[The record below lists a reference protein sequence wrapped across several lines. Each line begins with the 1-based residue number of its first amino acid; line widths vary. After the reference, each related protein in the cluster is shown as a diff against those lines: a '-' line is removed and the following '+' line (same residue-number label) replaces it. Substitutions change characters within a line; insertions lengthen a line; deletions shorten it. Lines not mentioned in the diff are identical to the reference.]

1 MPKKPSRYTS
11 STSLITSTS
20 AIFGTVCAAKISPA
34 GARSTSRATPTCCC
48 GSRTRGRSSPPLA
61 TASRLW
67 VNSARIFAN
76 AQNARRCSPVS
87 DIPITEKLL
96 LNAGGWQA
104 MKPAR
109 ELLKSGRVSEA
120 KYEAPLLSGYVR
132 EGPKNYRSGLR
143 IKSAIDVEN
152 LCSCWESRSA
162 GKICAHSVA
171 VGLGYLK
178 PPAAVIAAPN
188 EPAMPEA
195 QAGPQFVAADSANA
209 ALTTL
214 HVILPPNFAGAW
226 QKGQVMIV
234 VEAEVSRNRT
244 LVSALPKKNT
254 FAVDGADLALIES
267 LRAVPAIFE
276 SGMAILSRDAFL
288 RLLPALQNH
297 SRVTFGKATRATI
310 SSAALRPE
318 LLVESRG
325 AGGIAVKCNFPPNAL
340 LLWNATDVW
349 LLQNNEFIRCG
360 EALPAGSTRL
370 IERPLLLDGDR
381 ALHFLAFDL
390 PRLRDAFDVR
400 AGEGVRL
407 PEIAT
412 AQPIF
417 ELRLAGTLNSVTGEL
432 MCTYG
437 DRMPIKALAK
447 AQDQFV
453 FRDPQ
458 NADRVLMRNLDAE
471 NAAVTRL
478 EQMGF
483 ARTDAGGFVLHGQLN
498 VIRFFATDY
507 QRLQRDWKI
516 TLTAQVE
523 KWTGQIERVT
533 PKLEIVGSGQ
543 DWFEVRYS
551 LTTPGGEVFSN
562 ADIQR
567 LLRSG
572 QSQTRLKNGHL
583 AVIDTAGL
591 EDFEQVIRDC
601 DPAQTQPGLYRI
613 NRAHAGYVEQTA
625 RELGSAVAD
634 RREALKK
641 FITGRDAS
649 PDAKTKLG
657 PLAERL
663 REYQL
668 VGWEWLTRLAANNLG
683 GILADE
689 MGLGKTVQTLA
700 FLRAHQGLGPA
711 LVVCPTSLVTNWE
724 NETRKFT
731 PELKTLVLEGA
742 DRAARFKSIADVDMV
757 ITSYALLRRDIDRL
771 REIKFSTA
779 VLDEAQHIKN
789 PETQNA
795 QAAFAL
801 RAKHRFVLTGT
812 PMENSVRD
820 LWSIM
825 NFALPGYLGNRNDFR
840 ERYELPIARG
850 SAPDVQRRLSRR
862 LQPFLLRRKK
872 RDVAKDLPEKI
883 EQVVPCSLTSHQRAA
898 YDALLREIQQGLG
911 SSGKNVNAGAQRM
924 KMLTGLLRLRQV
936 CCDLRLVGIDKEET
950 SAKLDLLDELLE
962 EAIDGEHRVLV
973 FSQFV
978 SMLHLIRERLEKL
991 EIPFCYLD
999 GSTKQRQ
1006 EIVDRFQSDSAIPVF
1021 LISLKAGGV
1030 GLNLSTADTVI
1041 HFDPWWNP
1049 AVEAQATDRAHR
1061 IGQTRV
1067 VTAYK
1072 LITRDTV
1079 EEKILRLQEK
1089 KRAAIDAA
1097 IDSEEP
1103 LMTGLTT
1110 EELEELLA

>member
-1 MPKKPSRYTS
+1 M
-11 STSLITSTS
+11 S
-20 AIFGTVCAAKISPA
+20 A
-34 GARSTSRATPTCCC
+34 
-48 GSRTRGRSSPPLA
+48 
-61 TASRLW
+61 
-67 VNSARIFAN
+67 
-76 AQNARRCSPVS
+76 
-87 DIPITEKLL
+87 IPITEKLL
-96 LNAGGWQA
+96 FNAGGWQA
-104 MKPAR
+104 LKPAR

-120 KYEAPLLSGYVR
+120 KYEPPLLSGYVR
-132 EGPKNYRSGLR
+132 EGAKNYRSGLR

-171 VGLGYLK
+171 VGLGYLN
-178 PPAAVIAAPN
+178 PPYAPVVAPV
-188 EPAMPEA
+188 ESAIPEVP
-195 QAGPQFVAADSANA
+195 AGPRFVALESANA
-209 ALTTL
+209 TAATL
-214 HVILPPNFAGAW
+214 HLILPPNFTASW

-234 VEAEVSRNRT
+234 VEAETSRNRT
-244 LVSALPKKNT
+244 LISALPKTKT
-254 FAVDGADLALIES
+254 FGADEADLALVEG

-276 SGMAILSRDAFL
+276 SGLATLSRDGFL

-297 SRVTFGKATRATI
+297 PRVTFGKATRATI
-310 SSAALRPE
+310 SSVALRPE
-318 LLVESRG
+318 LLVESRD
-325 AGGIAVKCNFPPNAL
+325 GGLAVKANLPSNAL
-340 LLWNATDVW
+340 LLWNATEAW
-349 LLQNNEFIRCG
+349 LMRNNEFVRCG
-360 EALPAGSTRL
+360 GALPAGSTHL
-370 IERPLLLDGDR
+370 LERPLLLEGDR
-381 ALHFLAFDL
+381 ALQFLAFDL
-390 PRLRDAFDVR
+390 PRLGDAFDVR

-407 PEIAT
+407 PKIAT
-412 AQPIF
+412 ALPTF

-432 MCTYG
+432 LCTYG
-437 DRMPIKALAK
+437 DRAPIKALAN

-458 NADRVLMRNLDAE
+458 NADRLLMRNLDAE
-471 NAAVTRL
+471 NAGVTRL
-478 EQMGF
+478 EKIGF
-483 ARTDAGGFVLHGQLN
+483 ARTDAGGFVLHGQPN
-498 VIRFFATDY
+498 VVRFFATDY
-507 QRLQRDWKI
+507 PRLQRDWNT

-523 KWTGQIERVT
+523 KWTGEIERVT

-562 ADIQR
+562 AEIQR

-641 FITGRDAS
+641 FITGREAS

-657 PLAERL
+657 PLAETL

-668 VGWEWLTRLAANNLG
+668 AGFAWLTRLAANNLG

-700 FLRAHQGLGPA
+700 FLRAHQGKGPS

-724 NETRKFT
+724 NEARKFT

-742 DRAARFKSIADVDMV
+742 GRAARFKSIAGVDIV
-757 ITSYALLRRDIDRL
+757 ITSYALLRRDIDTL
-771 REIKFSTA
+771 REINFSTA

-801 RAKHRFVLTGT
+801 RATHRFVLTGT

-840 ERYELPIARG
+840 DRYELPIARG
-850 SAPDVQRRLSRR
+850 SAPEVQRRLSRR
-862 LQPFLLRRKK
+862 LQPFLLRRLK

-911 SSGKNVNAGAQRM
+911 GSGQNVNAGAQRM

-936 CCDLRLVGIDKEET
+936 CCDLRLVGIDKEEP

-978 SMLHLIRERLEKL
+978 SMLHLIRERLDKL

-1006 EIVDRFQSDSAIPVF
+1006 EIVDRFQGDSAIPVF

-1030 GLNLSTADTVI
+1030 GLNLSAADTVI

-1097 IDSEEP
+1097 LDSEEP

>member
-1 MPKKPSRYTS
+1 
-11 STSLITSTS
+11 LS
-20 AIFGTVCAAKISPA
+20 AIPIS
-34 GARSTSRATPTCCC
+34 
-48 GSRTRGRSSPPLA
+48 
-61 TASRLW
+61 
-67 VNSARIFAN
+67 
-76 AQNARRCSPVS
+76 
-87 DIPITEKLL
+87 EKLL

-120 KYEAPLLSGYVR
+120 KYEPPLLSGYVR
-132 EGPKNYRSGLR
+132 EGAKNYRSGLR

-152 LCSCWESRSA
+152 LCSCWESRSS

-171 VGLGYLK
+171 VGLGYLN
-178 PPAAVIAAPN
+178 PPAAVVVVPN
-188 EPAMPEA
+188 EPAIPEA
-195 QAGPQFVAADSANA
+195 PAGPRFVALETTDATP
-209 ALTTL
+209 TTL
-214 HVILPPNFAGAW
+214 HAILPPNFAGAW
-226 QKGQVMIV
+226 QKGQIMFV

-254 FAVDGADLALIES
+254 FAVDDADLVLIES

-276 SGMAILSRDAFL
+276 SGMATLSRDRFL
-288 RLLPALQNH
+288 RLLPVLQNH
-297 SRVTFGKATRATI
+297 ARVTFGKATCVKI

-325 AGGIAVKCNFPPNAL
+325 EGGIAVKCNFPPNAL
-340 LLWNATDVW
+340 LLWNATEAW
-349 LLQNNEFIRCG
+349 LLQNNEFVRYG
-360 EALPAGSTRL
+360 EALPAGSTHL
-370 IERPLLLDGDR
+370 LERPLLLEGDR

-407 PEIAT
+407 PEIAPALPT
-412 AQPIF
+412 L
-417 ELRLAGTLNSVTGEL
+417 ELWLAGTLSSITGEL
-432 MCTYG
+432 LCAYG
-437 DRMPIKALAK
+437 ERVPIKALANS
-447 AQDQFV
+447 QDQFV

-471 NAAVTRL
+471 NAAVARL
-478 EQMGF
+478 EQVGF

-498 VIRFFATDY
+498 VARFFATNY
-507 QRLQRDWKI
+507 PRLQRDWKVI
-516 TLTAQVE
+516 LSAQVE
-523 KWTGQIERVT
+523 KWTGEIERVT

-551 LTTPGGEVFSN
+551 LTTPGGEMFSN
-562 ADIQR
+562 AEIQR

-601 DPAQTQPGLYRI
+601 DPAQTRPGLYRI
-613 NRAHAGYVEQTA
+613 NRAHAAYVEETA

-657 PLAERL
+657 MLAETL

-668 VGWEWLTRLAANNLG
+668 AGFDWLTRLAANSLG

-700 FLRAHQGLGPA
+700 FLRAHQGDGPA

-724 NETRKFT
+724 NEARRFT
-731 PELKTLVLEGA
+731 PELKTLVLEGP
-742 DRAARFKSIADVDMV
+742 DRAARFQSIADADIV
-757 ITSYALLRRDIDRL
+757 ITSYALLRRDIDTL
-771 REIKFSTA
+771 RETNFSTA

-795 QAAFAL
+795 QAAYAL
-801 RAKHRFVLTGT
+801 RATHRFVLTGT

-825 NFALPGYLGNRNDFR
+825 NFAMPGYLGNRADFR

-862 LQPFLLRRKK
+862 LQPFLLRRRK

-883 EQVVPCSLTSHQRAA
+883 EQVVLSSLTSPQRAA
-898 YDALLREIQQGLG
+898 YDALLREIQTGLG
-911 SSGKNVNAGAQRM
+911 SAGKNVNAGAQRM

-936 CCDLRLVGIDKEET
+936 CCDLRLVGIDKEES

-1006 EIVDRFQSDSAIPVF
+1006 EIVDRFQGDAAVPVF

-1030 GLNLSTADTVI
+1030 GLNLSAAHTVI

>member
-1 MPKKPSRYTS
+1 
-11 STSLITSTS
+11 
-20 AIFGTVCAAKISPA
+20 
-34 GARSTSRATPTCCC
+34 
-48 GSRTRGRSSPPLA
+48 
-61 TASRLW
+61 
-67 VNSARIFAN
+67 
-76 AQNARRCSPVS
+76 VS
-87 DIPITEKLL
+87 DIPITEKFL

-120 KYEAPLLSGYVR
+120 KYEPPLLSGYVR
-132 EGPKNYRSGLR
+132 EGMKNYRSGLR
-143 IKSAIDVEN
+143 IKNAIDVEN
-152 LCSCWESRSA
+152 ICSCWESRSA

-171 VGLGYLK
+171 VGLAYLH
-178 PPAAVIAAPN
+178 PPVVAVATPN
-188 EPAMPEA
+188 EQNKPDAP
-195 QAGPQFVAADSANA
+195 AGPQFVAADSANS

-214 HVILPPNFAGAW
+214 HVILPPNFPGAW

-234 VEAEVSRNRT
+234 VEADISRDRK
-244 LVSALPKKNT
+244 LVSALPKKET
-254 FAVDGADLALIES
+254 FAVDAADLVLIEN
-267 LRAVPAIFE
+267 LRTIPAIFA
-276 SGMAILSRDAFL
+276 SGMAILPRDAFL

-297 SRVTFGKATRATI
+297 PRVTFGKATPATI
-310 SSAALRPE
+310 SSVMLRPE

-325 AGGIAVKCNFPPNAL
+325 EGSIAVKCNFPPNAL
-340 LLWNATDVW
+340 LLWNESEAW
-349 LLQNNEFIRCG
+349 MLQNNEFVRCG
-360 EALPAGSTRL
+360 EALPAGSTNL
-370 IERPLLLDGDR
+370 IERPLMLDGDR

-400 AGEGVRL
+400 AGKGIRL
-407 PEIAT
+407 PEVAT
-412 AQPIF
+412 ARPVF
-417 ELRLAGTLNSVTGEL
+417 ELRLAGTLSNITGEL
-432 MCTYG
+432 MCVYG
-437 DRMPIKALAK
+437 ERAPIKALAN

-453 FRDPQ
+453 FRDPE
-458 NADRVLMRNLDAE
+458 NVDRVLMRNLDAE
-471 NAAVTRL
+471 NGAVARL
-478 EQMGF
+478 EQIGF
-483 ARTDAGGFVLHGQLN
+483 ARTDAGGFVLHGQPT
-498 VIRFFATDY
+498 VVRFFATDY
-507 QRLQRDWKI
+507 PRLQRDWKI

-523 KWTGQIERVT
+523 KFTGQIERVT
-533 PKLEIVGSGQ
+533 PRLEIVGSGQ

-641 FITGRDAS
+641 FVTGRDAP
-649 PDAKTKLG
+649 PDTNTKLG
-657 PLAERL
+657 PLAKQL

-668 VGWEWLTRLAANNLG
+668 VGFEWLTRLAANNLG

-689 MGLGKTVQTLA
+689 MGLGKTVQALA
-700 FLRAHQGLGPA
+700 FLRAQQGGGAA

-724 NETRKFT
+724 TEARKFT

-742 DRAARFKSIADVDMV
+742 DRALRFKSIADADIV
-757 ITSYALLRRDIDRL
+757 ITSYALLRRDIDTL
-771 REIKFSTA
+771 REINFSTV

-801 RAKHRFVLTGT
+801 RAKYRFVLTGT

-862 LQPFLLRRKK
+862 LQPFLLRRRK

-883 EQVVPCSLTSHQRAA
+883 EQVVPCSLTNHQRAA

-911 SSGKNVNAGAQRM
+911 GYGKNVNAAAQRM

-950 SAKLDLLDELLE
+950 SGKLDLLDELIE

-978 SMLHLIRERLEKL
+978 SMLHLIRERLNKL

-999 GSTKQRQ
+999 GSTKERQ
-1006 EIVDRFQSDSAIPVF
+1006 EIVDRFQSDSAVPVF

-1030 GLNLSTADTVI
+1030 GLNLSSADTVI

-1097 IDSEEP
+1097 IESEEP
-1103 LMTGLTT
+1103 LMSGLTT

>member
-1 MPKKPSRYTS
+1 
-11 STSLITSTS
+11 
-20 AIFGTVCAAKISPA
+20 
-34 GARSTSRATPTCCC
+34 
-48 GSRTRGRSSPPLA
+48 
-61 TASRLW
+61 
-67 VNSARIFAN
+67 
-76 AQNARRCSPVS
+76 VS
-87 DIPITEKLL
+87 EIPITEKLL

-109 ELLKSGRVSEA
+109 DLLKSGRVSEA

-132 EGPKNYRSGLR
+132 EGMKNYRSGLR
-143 IKSAIDVEN
+143 INSFIDVEN
-152 LCSCWESRSA
+152 ICSCWESRSA

-171 VGLGYLK
+171 VGLAYLK
-178 PPAAVIAAPN
+178 PPADIVAVPN
-188 EPAMPEA
+188 ERRMPDA
-195 QAGPQFVAADSANA
+195 PAGPQFVVAGSAGA

-214 HVILPPNFAGAW
+214 HMILPPNFTVAW

-234 VEAEVSRNRT
+234 VEAEVSRSRT
-244 LVSALPKKNT
+244 LVSALKKNDT
-254 FAVDGADLALIES
+254 FAVDAADLVLVDA

-276 SGMAILSRDAFL
+276 SGLAILARDAFL

-297 SRVTFGKATRATI
+297 SRVTFGKATKATI
-310 SSAALRPE
+310 SWAVLRPE
-318 LLVESRG
+318 LLVESPREG
-325 AGGIAVKCNFPPNAL
+325 SIAVRCNLPPKQKRKTEHEKEGKAL
-340 LLWNATDVW
+340 LLWNATDAW

-360 EALPAGSTRL
+360 EGLPPGSTHL
-370 IERPLLLDGDR
+370 IERPLLLDGDA
-381 ALHFLAFDL
+381 ALRFLAFDL
-390 PRLRDAFDVR
+390 PRFRDAFDVR
-400 AGEGVRL
+400 AGEGIRL

-412 AQPIF
+412 AQPLF
-417 ELRLAGTLNSVTGEL
+417 ELRLAGTLSSVTGDL
-432 MCTYG
+432 MCIYG
-437 DRMPIKALAK
+437 DRTPIKALAN

-453 FRDPQ
+453 FRDRHKV
-458 NADRVLMRNLDAE
+458 DRVLIRNLNAE
-471 NAAVTRL
+471 NAAVARL
-478 EQMGF
+478 EQIGF
-483 ARTDAGGFVLHGQLN
+483 ARTDSGGFVLHGQVN
-498 VIRFFATDY
+498 VVRFFATDY
-507 QRLQRDWKI
+507 PRLQRDWKVM
-516 TLTAQVE
+516 LSAQVE

-572 QSQTRLKNGHL
+572 QPQTRLKYGNL

-601 DPAQTQPGLYRI
+601 DPEQTQPGLYRI
-613 NRAHAGYVEQTA
+613 NRAHAGFVEQTA

-641 FITGRDAS
+641 FITGRDA
-649 PDAKTKLG
+649 PPNTKTKLG
-657 PLAERL
+657 SLAEKL

-668 VGWEWLTRLAANNLG
+668 VGFDWLARLAANNLG

-689 MGLGKTVQTLA
+689 MGLGKTVQMLA
-700 FLRAHQGLGPA
+700 FLRAHQGDGAA

-724 NETRKFT
+724 NEARKFT

-742 DRAARFKSIADVDMV
+742 DRVMHFKSIVDVDIV

-771 REIKFSTA
+771 RDINFSTV

-801 RAKHRFVLTGT
+801 AAKHRFVLTGT

-850 SAPDVQRRLSRR
+850 SAPDVQRRLARR
-862 LQPFLLRRKK
+862 LQPFLLRRRK

-883 EQVVPCSLTSHQRAA
+883 EQVVPCSLTSDQRAA

-911 SSGKNVNAGAQRM
+911 GSGKNVDAAAKRM

-936 CCDLRLVGIDKEET
+936 CCDLRLLKLGQGYSIPSPDGHKLEARADSVT

-978 SMLHLIRERLEKL
+978 SMLHLIRERLEKM
-991 EIPFCYLD
+991 EIAFCYLD

-1006 EIVDRFQSDSAIPVF
+1006 DIVDRFQSDAAIPVF

-1030 GLNLSTADTVI
+1030 GLNLSAADTVI

-1097 IDSEEP
+1097 IESEEP
-1103 LMTGLTT
+1103 LMSGLTT

>member
-1 MPKKPSRYTS
+1 
-11 STSLITSTS
+11 
-20 AIFGTVCAAKISPA
+20 
-34 GARSTSRATPTCCC
+34 
-48 GSRTRGRSSPPLA
+48 
-61 TASRLW
+61 
-67 VNSARIFAN
+67 
-76 AQNARRCSPVS
+76 
-87 DIPITEKLL
+87 
-96 LNAGGWQA
+96 

-132 EGPKNYRSGLR
+132 EGAKNYRSGLR

-171 VGLGYLK
+171 VGLGYLN
-178 PPAAVIAAPN
+178 PPAAAVAVPDEPTMSEAP
-188 EPAMPEA
+188 
-195 QAGPQFVAADSANA
+195 AGPQFVVADSADA

-214 HVILPPNFAGAW
+214 HMILPPNFAGAW
-226 QKGQVMIV
+226 QKAQIMIV

-254 FAVDGADLALIES
+254 FAVDNADLVLIES

-297 SRVTFGKATRATI
+297 PRVTFGKATRATI

-325 AGGIAVKCNFPPNAL
+325 EGSIAVKCNFPPNAL
-340 LLWNATDVW
+340 LLWNATDAW
-349 LLQNNEFIRCG
+349 LLQNNEFVRCG
-360 EALPAGSTRL
+360 EALPAGSTHL

-412 AQPIF
+412 ARPAF

-437 DRMPIKALAK
+437 DRAPIKALAN

-458 NADRVLMRNLDAE
+458 NVDRVLMRNLDAE
-471 NAAVTRL
+471 NAAVARL
-478 EQMGF
+478 EQIGF

-498 VIRFFATDY
+498 VVRFFATDY
-507 QRLQRDWKI
+507 PRLQRDWKVDPHCAGREVDRRDRAGHAEARDCRLGPGLVRGAL
-516 TLTAQVE
+516 LTDHARRRGVF
-523 KWTGQIERVT
+523 ERRH
-533 PKLEIVGSGQ
+533 PAAA
-543 DWFEVRYS
+543 S
-551 LTTPGGEVFSN
+551 LRAIADAIKEWPPRGDRHRGPGGFRAGHS
-562 ADIQR
+562 R
-567 LLRSG
+567 LRSG
-572 QSQTRLKNGHL
+572 ADKSPGF
-583 AVIDTAGL
+583 TASTA
-591 EDFEQVIRDC
+591 
-601 DPAQTQPGLYRI
+601 PMPGI
-613 NRAHAGYVEQTA
+613 VEQTA

-668 VGWEWLTRLAANNLG
+668 VGFEWLTRLAANNLG

-700 FLRAHQGLGPA
+700 FLRAHQGDGPA
-711 LVVCPTSLVTNWE
+711 LVVCPTSLMTNWE
-724 NETRKFT
+724 NEARKFT

-757 ITSYALLRRDIDRL
+757 ITSYALLRRDIDTL
-771 REIKFSTA
+771 REINFSTA

-820 LWSIM
+820 LWSIT

-862 LQPFLLRRKK
+862 LQPFLLRRRK

-1030 GLNLSTADTVI
+1030 GLNLSAADTVI

-1079 EEKILRLQEK
+1079 EDKILRLQEK

>member
-1 MPKKPSRYTS
+1 V
-11 STSLITSTS
+11 S
-20 AIFGTVCAAKISPA
+20 A
-34 GARSTSRATPTCCC
+34 
-48 GSRTRGRSSPPLA
+48 
-61 TASRLW
+61 
-67 VNSARIFAN
+67 
-76 AQNARRCSPVS
+76 
-87 DIPITEKLL
+87 IPITEKLL

-120 KYEAPLLSGYVR
+120 KYEPPLLSGYVR
-132 EGPKNYRSGLR
+132 EGAKNYRSGLR
-143 IKSAIDVEN
+143 IKSAVDVEN

-171 VGLGYLK
+171 VGLGYLN
-178 PPAAVIAAPN
+178 PPAVATAAPV
-188 EPAMPEA
+188 EPAVPEA
-195 QAGPQFVAADSANA
+195 PAGPRFVPINTADAIS
-209 ALTTL
+209 TRL
-214 HVILPPNFAGAW
+214 HAILPPNFAGAW

-234 VEAEVSRNRT
+234 VEAEVSGDRK
-244 LVSALPKKNT
+244 LVSALPKKAT
-254 FAVDGADLALIES
+254 FAADES
-267 LRAVPAIFE
+267 DLGLSEGLRALPAIFE
-276 SGMAILSRDAFL
+276 SGMATLSRDGFL

-297 SRVTFGKATRATI
+297 PRVTFGKATPVTI
-310 SSAALRPE
+310 SAAPIRPE
-318 LLVESRG
+318 LLVESRVG
-325 AGGIAVKCNFPPNAL
+325 GGIAVKANLPASAL
-340 LLWNATDVW
+340 LLWNATEAW
-349 LLQNNEFIRCG
+349 LLRNNEFLRCG
-360 EALPAGSTRL
+360 EALPAGSTHL
-370 IERPLLLDGDR
+370 IERPLLLEADR
-381 ALHFLAFDL
+381 ALLFLAFDL
-390 PRLRDAFDVR
+390 PRLREAFDVR

-412 AQPIF
+412 ALPAIEF
-417 ELRLAGTLNSVTGEL
+417 RLAGTLNSVTGEL
-432 MCTYG
+432 MCHYG
-437 DRMPIKALAK
+437 ERAPGKALAN

-453 FRDPQ
+453 FRDPR
-458 NADRVLMRNLDAE
+458 NADRVLMRNLEAE
-471 NAAVTRL
+471 NAAVARL

-498 VIRFFATDY
+498 VVRFFASDY
-507 QRLQRDWKI
+507 PRLQRDWK
-516 TLTAQVE
+516 TVLAPQVE
-523 KWTGQIERVT
+523 KWTGEIERVT

-562 ADIQR
+562 AEIQR

-572 QSQTRLKNGHL
+572 QSQTRLKNGNL

-601 DPAQTQPGLYRI
+601 DPAQSQPGLYRI
-613 NRAHAGYVEQTA
+613 NRAHAAYVEQTA

-634 RREALKK
+634 RREALKR
-641 FITGRDAS
+641 FITGRDAA

-657 PLAERL
+657 TLAKIL

-668 VGWEWLTRLAANNLG
+668 TGFAWLTRLAANNLG

-700 FLRAHQGLGPA
+700 FLRAHQGEGPA

-724 NETRKFT
+724 NEARKFT

-742 DRAARFKSIADVDMV
+742 DRAARFSSIADADMV
-757 ITSYALLRRDIDRL
+757 ITSYALLRRDIDTL
-771 REIKFSTA
+771 RETNFSTA

-795 QAAFAL
+795 QAAYAL
-801 RAKHRFVLTGT
+801 RANHRFVLTGT

-825 NFALPGYLGNRNDFR
+825 NFALPGYLGDRKDFR

-850 SAPDVQRRLSRR
+850 SAPEVQRRLSRR
-862 LQPFLLRRKK
+862 LQPFLLRRRK

-883 EQVVPCSLTSHQRAA
+883 EQVVLSSLTSQQRAA
-898 YDALLREIQQGLG
+898 YDALLREIQAGLG
-911 SSGKNVNAGAQRM
+911 SAGKNVNAGVQRM

-936 CCDLRLVGIDKEET
+936 CCDLRLVGIDKEES

-962 EAIDGEHRVLV
+962 EATDGEHRVLV

-978 SMLHLIRERLEKL
+978 SMLHLIRERLDEL

-999 GSTKQRQ
+999 GSTKMRQ
-1006 EIVDRFQSDSAIPVF
+1006 EIVDRFQGDPAIPVF

-1030 GLNLSTADTVI
+1030 GLNLSAADTVI

>member
-1 MPKKPSRYTS
+1 
-11 STSLITSTS
+11 
-20 AIFGTVCAAKISPA
+20 
-34 GARSTSRATPTCCC
+34 
-48 GSRTRGRSSPPLA
+48 
-61 TASRLW
+61 
-67 VNSARIFAN
+67 
-76 AQNARRCSPVS
+76 
-87 DIPITEKLL
+87 
-96 LNAGGWQA
+96 

-132 EGPKNYRSGLR
+132 EGAKNYRSGLR

-171 VGLGYLK
+171 VGLGYLN
-178 PPAAVIAAPN
+178 PPAAVVAAPN
-188 EPAMPEA
+188 EPTMPEA
-195 QAGPQFVAADSANA
+195 PAGPRFVADDSADG

-226 QKGQVMIV
+226 QKAQIMIV

-254 FAVDGADLALIES
+254 FAVDDADLVLIES

-276 SGMAILSRDAFL
+276 GGMAILSRDAFL

-297 SRVTFGKATRATI
+297 PRITFGKATRATI

-325 AGGIAVKCNFPPNAL
+325 EGSIAVRANLPGKGRGIDHEHEHEHEHEDEQEDEGEEKAL
-340 LLWNATDVW
+340 FLWNATEVW
-349 LLQNNEFIRCG
+349 LLQNNEFVRCG
-360 EALPAGSTRL
+360 EALPAGSTHL
-370 IERPLLLDGDR
+370 IERPLLLDGER

-412 AQPIF
+412 ALPAF
-417 ELRLAGTLNSVTGEL
+417 ELRLAGMLFSVTGEL
-432 MCTYG
+432 MCSYG
-437 DRMPIKALAK
+437 DRAPIKALAN

-458 NADRVLMRNLDAE
+458 NTNRALMRNLDAE
-471 NAAVTRL
+471 NTAIARL
-478 EQMGF
+478 EQIGF
-483 ARTDAGGFVLHGQLN
+483 ARTDAGGFVLHGQPN
-498 VIRFFATDY
+498 VVRFFATDY
-507 QRLQRDWKI
+507 QRMQRDWKI

-533 PKLEIVGSGQ
+533 PKLEIVSSGQ

-668 VGWEWLTRLAANNLG
+668 VGFEWLTRLAANNLG

-689 MGLGKTVQTLA
+689 MGLGKTVQALA
-700 FLRAHQGLGPA
+700 FLRAHQGDGPA

-724 NETRKFT
+724 NEARKFT
-731 PELKTLVLEGA
+731 PELKTLVLEGS
-742 DRAARFKSIADVDMV
+742 DRTARFKSIADVDMV
-757 ITSYALLRRDIDRL
+757 ITSYALLRRDIDTL
-771 REIKFSTA
+771 REINFSTA

-801 RAKHRFVLTGT
+801 RATHRFVLTGT

-820 LWSIM
+820 LWSIT

-862 LQPFLLRRKK
+862 LQPFLLRRRK

-978 SMLHLIRERLEKL
+978 SMLHLVRERLEKL

-1030 GLNLSTADTVI
+1030 GLNLSAADTVI

>member
-1 MPKKPSRYTS
+1 
-11 STSLITSTS
+11 
-20 AIFGTVCAAKISPA
+20 
-34 GARSTSRATPTCCC
+34 
-48 GSRTRGRSSPPLA
+48 
-61 TASRLW
+61 
-67 VNSARIFAN
+67 
-76 AQNARRCSPVS
+76 VS

-109 ELLKSGRVSEA
+109 ELLKNGRVSDA

-132 EGPKNYRSGLR
+132 EGIKNYRSGLR

-152 LCSCWESRSA
+152 ICSCWESRSA

-171 VGLGYLK
+171 VGLGYLN
-178 PPAAVIAAPN
+178 PPAAEVAVPD
-188 EPAMPEA
+188 EPKMPEA
-195 QAGPQFVAADSANA
+195 PAGPQFVAADSADA

-226 QKGQVMIV
+226 QKGQIMIV

-254 FAVDGADLALIES
+254 FAVDEADRVLIEG

-276 SGMAILSRDAFL
+276 SGMALLSRDAFL

-297 SRVTFGKATRATI
+297 PSVTFGKATRATI
-310 SSAALRPE
+310 SSAVLRPE
-318 LLVESRG
+318 LLVESRSEG
-325 AGGIAVKCNFPPNAL
+325 SIAVKCNFPTEQRRKIDQEHEQEEKAL
-340 LLWNATDVW
+340 ILWNATEAW
-349 LLQNNEFIRCG
+349 LLQNNEFVRCG
-360 EALPAGSTRL
+360 EALPAGSTHL
-370 IERPLLLDGDR
+370 IEQPLLLDGDR

-390 PRLRDAFDVR
+390 PRLGDAFDVR

-407 PEIAT
+407 PEVAS
-412 AQPIF
+412 ARPVF
-417 ELRLAGTLNSVTGEL
+417 ELRLAGTLSSITGEL
-432 MCTYG
+432 MCMYG
-437 DRMPIKALAK
+437 DRAPIKALAN

-453 FRDPQ
+453 FRDPHEV
-458 NADRVLMRNLDAE
+458 DRVLMRNLAAE
-471 NAAVTRL
+471 NAAVARL
-478 EQMGF
+478 EQIGF
-483 ARTDAGGFVLHGQLN
+483 ARTDAGGFVLHGQPN
-498 VIRFFATDY
+498 VVRFFATDY
-507 QRLQRDWKI
+507 PRLQRDWKVI
-516 TLTAQVE
+516 LTAQVE
-523 KWTGQIERVT
+523 KWSGQIERVT
-533 PKLEIVGSGQ
+533 PKLEIVASGQ

-551 LTTPGGEVFSN
+551 LATPGGEVFSN

-613 NRAHAGYVEQTA
+613 NRAHAGYVEETA

-641 FITGRDAS
+641 FITGRDAP
-649 PDAKTKLG
+649 PDAKMKLG

-668 VGWEWLTRLAANNLG
+668 VGFEWLTRLAANNLG

-700 FLRAHQGLGPA
+700 FLRAQQGGGAA

-724 NETRKFT
+724 NEAQKFT
-731 PELKTLVLEGA
+731 PELKTLALEGA
-742 DRAARFKSIADVDMV
+742 DRAVHFKSIANVDMV
-757 ITSYALLRRDIDRL
+757 ITSYALLRRDIDTL
-771 REIKFSTA
+771 REIKFSTV

-825 NFALPGYLGNRNDFR
+825 NFALPGYLGDRNDFR

-850 SAPDVQRRLSRR
+850 SAPDAQRRLARR
-862 LQPFLLRRKK
+862 LQRFLLRRKK

-883 EQVVPCSLTSHQRAA
+883 EQVVSCSLTSHQRAA

-911 SSGKNVNAGAQRM
+911 SSGKNINAGAQRM

-950 SAKLDLLDELLE
+950 SSKLDLLDELLE

-978 SMLHLIRERLEKL
+978 SMLQLIRERLEKL

-999 GSTKQRQ
+999 GSTKRRQ
-1006 EIVDRFQSDSAIPVF
+1006 EIVDRFQGDSAIPVF

-1030 GLNLSTADTVI
+1030 GLNLSAADTVI

-1072 LITRDTV
+1072 LITRHTV

-1103 LMTGLTT
+1103 LMSGLTT

>member
-1 MPKKPSRYTS
+1 MATARYT
-11 STSLITSTS
+11 
-20 AIFGTVCAAKISPA
+20 
-34 GARSTSRATPTCCC
+34 
-48 GSRTRGRSSPPLA
+48 
-61 TASRLW
+61 
-67 VNSARIFAN
+67 
-76 AQNARRCSPVS
+76 
-87 DIPITEKLL
+87 
-96 LNAGGWQA
+96 
-104 MKPAR
+104 
-109 ELLKSGRVSEA
+109 
-120 KYEAPLLSGYVR
+120 
-132 EGPKNYRSGLR
+132 
-143 IKSAIDVEN
+143 
-152 LCSCWESRSA
+152 
-162 GKICAHSVA
+162 
-171 VGLGYLK
+171 
-178 PPAAVIAAPN
+178 
-188 EPAMPEA
+188 
-195 QAGPQFVAADSANA
+195 
-209 ALTTL
+209 
-214 HVILPPNFAGAW
+214 
-226 QKGQVMIV
+226 
-234 VEAEVSRNRT
+234 
-244 LVSALPKKNT
+244 
-254 FAVDGADLALIES
+254 
-267 LRAVPAIFE
+267 
-276 SGMAILSRDAFL
+276 
-288 RLLPALQNH
+288 
-297 SRVTFGKATRATI
+297 
-310 SSAALRPE
+310 
-318 LLVESRG
+318 
-325 AGGIAVKCNFPPNAL
+325 
-340 LLWNATDVW
+340 
-349 LLQNNEFIRCG
+349 
-360 EALPAGSTRL
+360 
-370 IERPLLLDGDR
+370 
-381 ALHFLAFDL
+381 FLAFDL

-412 AQPIF
+412 ARPVF
-417 ELRLAGTLNSVTGEL
+417 ELRLAGTLYSVTGEL
-432 MCTYG
+432 MCMYG
-437 DRMPIKALAK
+437 DRAPIKALAN

-471 NAAVTRL
+471 NAAVARL
-478 EQMGF
+478 EQIGF
-483 ARTDAGGFVLHGQLN
+483 ARTDAGGFVLHGQPN
-498 VIRFFATDY
+498 VVRFFATDY
-507 QRLQRDWKI
+507 PRLQRDWKVI
-516 TLTAQVE
+516 LTAQVE
-523 KWTGQIERVT
+523 KWTGEIERVT

-668 VGWEWLTRLAANNLG
+668 VGFEWLTRLAANNLG

-700 FLRAHQGLGPA
+700 FLRAHQGDGPA

-724 NETRKFT
+724 NEARKFT

-757 ITSYALLRRDIDRL
+757 ITSYALLRRDIDTL
-771 REIKFSTA
+771 REINFSTA

-862 LQPFLLRRKK
+862 LQPFLLRRRK

-978 SMLHLIRERLEKL
+978 SMLHLVRERLEKL

-1030 GLNLSTADTVI
+1030 GLNLSAADTVI

>member
-1 MPKKPSRYTS
+1 
-11 STSLITSTS
+11 
-20 AIFGTVCAAKISPA
+20 
-34 GARSTSRATPTCCC
+34 
-48 GSRTRGRSSPPLA
+48 
-61 TASRLW
+61 
-67 VNSARIFAN
+67 
-76 AQNARRCSPVS
+76 
-87 DIPITEKLL
+87 
-96 LNAGGWQA
+96 

-109 ELLKSGRVSEA
+109 ELLKGGRVSEA
-120 KYEAPLLSGYVR
+120 KYEPPLLSGYVR
-132 EGPKNYRSGLR
+132 EGAKNYRSGLR
-143 IKSAIDVEN
+143 IKSALDVEN

-171 VGLGYLK
+171 VGLGYLN
-178 PPAAVIAAPN
+178 PPAAAAAAPV
-188 EPAMPEA
+188 EPAIPEA
-195 QAGPQFVAADSANA
+195 PAGPRFVAIETANA
-209 ALTTL
+209 APTTL
-214 HVILPPNFAGAW
+214 HVILPPNFTGAW
-226 QKGQVMIV
+226 QRGQIMIV
-234 VEAEVSRNRT
+234 VEAEASRNRT
-244 LVSALPKKNT
+244 LVSALPKNTT
-254 FAVDGADLALIES
+254 FAAADADLVLIEG

-276 SGMAILSRDAFL
+276 SGMATLSRDGFL

-297 SRVTFGKATRATI
+297 PRVTFGKATRATI

-325 AGGIAVKCNFPPNAL
+325 DGGHRGETELSAEPQQEDRSRHGESVRRRTRAEQEEKAL
-340 LLWNATDVW
+340 LLWNATDAW
-349 LLQNNEFIRCG
+349 LLRNNEFVRCG
-360 EALPAGSTRL
+360 EALPAGSTHL

-400 AGEGVRL
+400 AGDGVRL
-407 PEIAT
+407 PEIAN
-412 AQPIF
+412 ALSAF
-417 ELRLAGTLNSVTGEL
+417 ELRLAGTLNGVTGEL

-437 DRMPIKALAK
+437 DRAPIKALAN

-471 NAAVTRL
+471 NAAVARL
-478 EQMGF
+478 EQIGF
-483 ARTDAGGFVLHGQLN
+483 ARTDAGGFVLHGQPN
-498 VIRFFATDY
+498 VVRFFATDY
-507 QRLQRDWKI
+507 PRLQRNWKVS
-516 TLTAQVE
+516 LTAQVE
-523 KWTGQIERVT
+523 KWTSEIERVT

-613 NRAHAGYVEQTA
+613 NRAHAAYVEETA

-657 PLAERL
+657 PLAEIL

-668 VGWEWLTRLAANNLG
+668 AGFEWLTRLAANNLG

-700 FLRAHQGLGPA
+700 FLRAHQGEGPA

-724 NETRKFT
+724 NEARKFT

-742 DRAARFKSIADVDMV
+742 DRAARFNSIAGADMV
-757 ITSYALLRRDIDRL
+757 ITSYALLRRDIDTL
-771 REIKFSTA
+771 REINFSTA

-795 QAAFAL
+795 QAAYAL
-801 RAKHRFVLTGT
+801 RATHRFVLTGT

-862 LQPFLLRRKK
+862 LQPFLLRRRK

-911 SSGKNVNAGAQRM
+911 GSGKNVNAGAQRM

-1030 GLNLSTADTVI
+1030 GLNLSAADTVI

>member
-1 MPKKPSRYTS
+1 M
-11 STSLITSTS
+11 STE
-20 AIFGTVCAAKISPA
+20 
-34 GARSTSRATPTCCC
+34 
-48 GSRTRGRSSPPLA
+48 LA
-61 TASRLW
+61 TAS
-67 VNSARIFAN
+67 
-76 AQNARRCSPVS
+76 PS
-87 DIPITEKLL
+87 D
-96 LNAGGWQA
+96 GGHEHEG
-104 MKPAR
+104 KP
-109 ELLKSGRVSEA
+109 
-120 KYEAPLLSGYVR
+120 
-132 EGPKNYRSGLR
+132 
-143 IKSAIDVEN
+143 
-152 LCSCWESRSA
+152 
-162 GKICAHSVA
+162 
-171 VGLGYLK
+171 
-178 PPAAVIAAPN
+178 
-188 EPAMPEA
+188 
-195 QAGPQFVAADSANA
+195 
-209 ALTTL
+209 
-214 HVILPPNFAGAW
+214 
-226 QKGQVMIV
+226 
-234 VEAEVSRNRT
+234 
-244 LVSALPKKNT
+244 
-254 FAVDGADLALIES
+254 LI
-267 LRAVPAIFE
+267 
-276 SGMAILSRDAFL
+276 
-288 RLLPALQNH
+288 
-297 SRVTFGKATRATI
+297 
-310 SSAALRPE
+310 
-318 LLVESRG
+318 
-325 AGGIAVKCNFPPNAL
+325 
-340 LLWNATDVW
+340 LWNATEAW
-349 LLQNNEFIRCG
+349 LLRNNEFVRCG
-360 EALPAGSTRL
+360 EALPAGSTHL
-370 IERPLLLDGDR
+370 IERPLLLDGER

-390 PRLRDAFDVR
+390 PRLRDAFEVR

-412 AQPIF
+412 ARPVF
-417 ELRLAGTLNSVTGEL
+417 ELRLAGTLSSVTGEL
-432 MCTYG
+432 MCVYG
-437 DRMPIKALAK
+437 DRAPIKALAY

-471 NAAVTRL
+471 NAAVARL
-478 EQMGF
+478 EQIGF

-498 VIRFFATDY
+498 VVRFFASDY
-507 QRLQRDWKI
+507 LRLQRDWK
-516 TLTAQVE
+516 TTRTSQVE
-523 KWTGQIERVT
+523 KWTGEIERVT

-634 RREALKK
+634 RRKALKK

-724 NETRKFT
+724 NEARKFT

-757 ITSYALLRRDIDRL
+757 ITSYALLRRDIDTL

-883 EQVVPCSLTSHQRAA
+883 EQVVPCSLTSHQRSA

-936 CCDLRLVGIDKEET
+936 CCDLRLLKVAQASSLHSPPERKLEARATSET

-1006 EIVDRFQSDSAIPVF
+1006 EVVDRFQSDSAIPVF

-1030 GLNLSTADTVI
+1030 GLNLSAADTVI

>member
-1 MPKKPSRYTS
+1 MP
-11 STSLITSTS
+11 ST
-20 AIFGTVCAAKISPA
+20 CARAKA
-34 GARSTSRATPTCCC
+34 
-48 GSRTRGRSSPPLA
+48 
-61 TASRLW
+61 
-67 VNSARIFAN
+67 FACRKSH
-76 AQNARRCSPVS
+76 RRCQS
-87 DIPITEKLL
+87 
-96 LNAGGWQA
+96 
-104 MKPAR
+104 
-109 ELLKSGRVSEA
+109 
-120 KYEAPLLSGYVR
+120 
-132 EGPKNYRSGLR
+132 
-143 IKSAIDVEN
+143 
-152 LCSCWESRSA
+152 
-162 GKICAHSVA
+162 
-171 VGLGYLK
+171 
-178 PPAAVIAAPN
+178 
-188 EPAMPEA
+188 
-195 QAGPQFVAADSANA
+195 
-209 ALTTL
+209 
-214 HVILPPNFAGAW
+214 
-226 QKGQVMIV
+226 
-234 VEAEVSRNRT
+234 
-244 LVSALPKKNT
+244 
-254 FAVDGADLALIES
+254 
-267 LRAVPAIFE
+267 
-276 SGMAILSRDAFL
+276 
-288 RLLPALQNH
+288 
-297 SRVTFGKATRATI
+297 
-310 SSAALRPE
+310 
-318 LLVESRG
+318 
-325 AGGIAVKCNFPPNAL
+325 
-340 LLWNATDVW
+340 
-349 LLQNNEFIRCG
+349 
-360 EALPAGSTRL
+360 
-370 IERPLLLDGDR
+370 
-381 ALHFLAFDL
+381 
-390 PRLRDAFDVR
+390 
-400 AGEGVRL
+400 
-407 PEIAT
+407 
-412 AQPIF
+412 F
-417 ELRLAGTLNSVTGEL
+417 ELWLAGTLNSVTGEL
-432 MCTYG
+432 LCAYG
-437 DRMPIKALAK
+437 DRAPIKALTN

-458 NADRVLMRNLDAE
+458 NADRVLMRNLEAE
-471 NAAVTRL
+471 NAAVARL
-478 EQMGF
+478 EQIGF

-498 VIRFFATDY
+498 VVRFFATDY
-507 QRLQRDWKI
+507 PRLQRDWKVI
-516 TLTAQVE
+516 LSAQVE
-523 KWTGQIERVT
+523 KWTGEIERVT

-613 NRAHAGYVEQTA
+613 NRAHAAYVEETA

-657 PLAERL
+657 TLAETL

-668 VGWEWLTRLAANNLG
+668 AGFAWLTRLAANNLG

-700 FLRAHQGLGPA
+700 FLRAHQGEGPA

-724 NETRKFT
+724 NEARKFT

-742 DRAARFKSIADVDMV
+742 ARAARFKSIAGADLV
-757 ITSYALLRRDIDRL
+757 ITSYALLRRDIDTL
-771 REIKFSTA
+771 REVNFSTA

-795 QAAFAL
+795 QAAYAL
-801 RAKHRFVLTGT
+801 RANHRFVLTGT

-825 NFALPGYLGNRNDFR
+825 NFALPGYLGNRSDFR

-862 LQPFLLRRKK
+862 LQPFLLRRRK

-883 EQVVPCSLTSHQRAA
+883 EQVVPCSLTSQQRAA

-911 SSGKNVNAGAQRM
+911 GSGKNVNAGAQRM

-936 CCDLRLVGIDKEET
+936 CCDLRLLKLPASSHRTLSTPSASTYAET

-1006 EIVDRFQSDSAIPVF
+1006 EVVDRFQGDSAIPVF

-1030 GLNLSTADTVI
+1030 GLNLSAADTVI

-1079 EEKILRLQEK
+1079 EEKILKLQEK

>member
-1 MPKKPSRYTS
+1 
-11 STSLITSTS
+11 
-20 AIFGTVCAAKISPA
+20 
-34 GARSTSRATPTCCC
+34 
-48 GSRTRGRSSPPLA
+48 
-61 TASRLW
+61 
-67 VNSARIFAN
+67 
-76 AQNARRCSPVS
+76 
-87 DIPITEKLL
+87 
-96 LNAGGWQA
+96 
-104 MKPAR
+104 MKSAR
-109 ELLKSGRVSEA
+109 ELLKGGRVSEA
-120 KYEAPLLSGYVR
+120 KYEPPLLSGYVR
-132 EGPKNYRSGLR
+132 EGAKNYRSGLR
-143 IKSAIDVEN
+143 IKSALDVEN

-162 GKICAHSVA
+162 GKICAHSIA
-171 VGLGYLK
+171 VGLGFLN
-178 PPAAVIAAPN
+178 PPAAVVAAPVG
-188 EPAMPEA
+188 PPISEA
-195 QAGPQFVAADSANA
+195 LAGPRFVAIETANA
-209 ALTTL
+209 APTTL
-214 HVILPPNFAGAW
+214 HVILPPNFTGAW
-226 QKGQVMIV
+226 QKGQIMIV
-234 VEAEVSRNRT
+234 VEAEVSRSRS
-244 LVSALPKKNT
+244 LVSALPKNAT
-254 FAVDGADLALIES
+254 FAAADADLALIEG

-276 SGMAILSRDAFL
+276 SGMATLSRDGFL
-288 RLLPALQNH
+288 RLLPALPNH
-297 SRVTFGKATRATI
+297 PRVTFGKGTRATI

-318 LLVESRG
+318 LLVESRRD
-325 AGGIAVKCNFPPNAL
+325 GGIAVKPNFPPGAL
-340 LLWNATDVW
+340 LLWNATDAW
-349 LLQNNEFIRCG
+349 LLQNNEFVRCG
-360 EALPAGSTRL
+360 EALPAGSTHL

-400 AGEGVRL
+400 AGDGVLL

-412 AQPIF
+412 ALPAF
-417 ELRLAGTLNSVTGEL
+417 ELRLAGTLSSVTAEL
-432 MCTYG
+432 MCVYG
-437 DRMPIKALAK
+437 DRAPIKALANY
-447 AQDQFV
+447 QDQFV
-453 FRDPQ
+453 FRDSQ
-458 NADRVLMRNLDAE
+458 NTDRALTRNLEAE
-471 NAAVTRL
+471 NAAVAQL

-483 ARTDAGGFVLHGQLN
+483 ARTDAGGFVLHGQIN
-498 VIRFFATDY
+498 VVRFFATDY
-507 QRLQRDWKI
+507 QRLQRDWKT
-516 TLTAQVE
+516 TLSAQVQNWSGE
-523 KWTGQIERVT
+523 IERVT
-533 PKLEIVGSGQ
+533 PKLEIVGSSQ

-551 LTTPGGEVFSN
+551 LTTLGGEVFPN
-562 ADIQR
+562 AEIQR

-572 QSQTRLKNGHL
+572 QSQTRLKNGHI
-583 AVIDTAGL
+583 AVIDTASL

-613 NRAHAGYVEQTA
+613 NRAHAAYVEETA

-634 RREALKK
+634 RREALKR

-649 PDAKTKLG
+649 PDVKMKLG
-657 PLAERL
+657 RLTETL

-668 VGWEWLTRLAANNLG
+668 AGFEWLTRLAANNLG

-700 FLRAHQGLGPA
+700 FLRAHQGDGPA
-711 LVVCPTSLVTNWE
+711 LVVCPTSLVINWE
-724 NETRKFT
+724 NEALKFT

-742 DRAARFKSIADVDMV
+742 DRAARFNSIPGVDMV
-757 ITSYALLRRDIDRL
+757 ITSYALLRRDIDTL
-771 REIKFSTA
+771 REINFSTA

-795 QAAFAL
+795 QAAYAL
-801 RAKHRFVLTGT
+801 RATHRFVLTGT

-950 SAKLDLLDELLE
+950 SAKLDLLHELLE

-1030 GLNLSTADTVI
+1030 GLNLSAADTVI

-1079 EEKILRLQEK
+1079 EDKILRLQEK

>member
-1 MPKKPSRYTS
+1 
-11 STSLITSTS
+11 
-20 AIFGTVCAAKISPA
+20 
-34 GARSTSRATPTCCC
+34 
-48 GSRTRGRSSPPLA
+48 
-61 TASRLW
+61 
-67 VNSARIFAN
+67 
-76 AQNARRCSPVS
+76 
-87 DIPITEKLL
+87 
-96 LNAGGWQA
+96 

-120 KYEAPLLSGYVR
+120 KYEPPLLSGYVR
-132 EGPKNYRSGLR
+132 EGAKNYRSGLR

-171 VGLGYLK
+171 VGLGYLN
-178 PPAAVIAAPN
+178 PPVAAVAVPN
-188 EPAMPEA
+188 EPTMPEA
-195 QAGPQFVAADSANA
+195 PAGPQFVAADSADA
-209 ALTTL
+209 VLTTL

-226 QKGQVMIV
+226 QKGQIMIV

-244 LVSALPKKNT
+244 LISALPKKNT
-254 FAVDGADLALIES
+254 FAVDDADLVLIEN

-297 SRVTFGKATRATI
+297 PRVTFGKATQATI

-318 LLVESRG
+318 LLIDSRG
-325 AGGIAVKCNFPPNAL
+325 EGKILVKCNFPPDAL
-340 LLWNATDVW
+340 LLWNATDAW
-349 LLQNNEFIRCG
+349 LLQNNEFVRCG
-360 EALPAGSTRL
+360 EALPAGSTHL

-390 PRLRDAFDVR
+390 PRLREAFDVR

-412 AQPIF
+412 ALPAF
-417 ELRLAGTLNSVTGEL
+417 DLRLAGTLFSVTAEL
-432 MCTYG
+432 MCSYG
-437 DRMPIKALAK
+437 DRPPIKALANVR
-447 AQDQFV
+447 DQFV
-453 FRDPQ
+453 FRDSQ
-458 NADRVLMRNLDAE
+458 NIDRVLMRNVDAE
-471 NAAVTRL
+471 NAAVARL
-478 EQMGF
+478 EQSGF
-483 ARTDAGGFVLHGQLN
+483 ARTDAGGFVLHGQPN
-498 VIRFFATDY
+498 VVRFFATDY
-507 QRLQRDWKI
+507 PRLQRDWKV

-523 KWTGQIERVT
+523 NWSGEIERVT
-533 PKLEIVGSGQ
+533 PKLEVVSSGQ
-543 DWFEVRYS
+543 DWFEMRYS
-551 LTTPGGEVFSN
+551 LTTAGGEVFSN

-572 QSQTRLKNGHL
+572 QSQTRLKNGHI
-583 AVIDTAGL
+583 AVIDIAGL

-613 NRAHAGYVEQTA
+613 NRAHAGYVEETA

-641 FITGRDAS
+641 FITSATA
-649 PDAKTKLG
+649 PVADAKHNIG
-657 PLAERL
+657 SLAAIL
-663 REYQL
+663 REYQ
-668 VGWEWLTRLAANNLG
+668 VTGFEWLTRLAANNLG

-700 FLRAHQGLGPA
+700 FLRAQKISSGGRDSVEPWLPA
-711 LVVCPTSLVTNWE
+711 LIVCPTSLVTNWQ
-724 NETRKFT
+724 NEAQKFT
-731 PELKTLVLEGA
+731 PELTTLVLEGA
-742 DRAARFKSIADVDMV
+742 NRAALFDSIKSSDIV
-757 ITSYALLRRDIDRL
+757 ITSYALLRRDIEAL
-771 REIKFSTA
+771 RTFQFSTA

-795 QAAFAL
+795 QSAFAL
-801 RAKHRFVLTGT
+801 RARHRFVLTGT
-812 PMENSVRD
+812 PMENSIRD

-825 NFALPGYLGNRNDFR
+825 NFALPGYLGPHKDFR
-840 ERYELPIARG
+840 ERYELPLVRG
-850 SAPDVQRRLSRR
+850 AAPEVQRRLSRR
-862 LQPFLLRRKK
+862 LHPFLLRRKK

-883 EQVVPCSLTSHQRAA
+883 EQIVLCSLTNSQRSA
-898 YDALLREIQQGLG
+898 YDALLREIQSGLG
-911 SSGKNVNAGAQRM
+911 STGKGAKANAGVQRM

-936 CCDLRLVGIDKEET
+936 CCDLRLLGLEKEDP
-950 SAKLDLLDELLE
+950 SAKLELLDELLG

-978 SMLHLIRERLEKL
+978 SMLHLVRDRLEEKKL
-991 EIPFCYLD
+991 AYCYLD
-999 GSTKQRQ
+999 GSTRRRQ
-1006 EIVDRFQSDSAIPVF
+1006 EEVNRFQSDPNIPVF

-1030 GLNLSTADTVI
+1030 GLNLSAADTVI

-1089 KRAAIDAA
+1089 KDRK
-1097 IDSEEP
+1097 SVV
-1103 LMTGLTT
+1103 
-1110 EELEELLA
+1110 

>member
-1 MPKKPSRYTS
+1 V
-11 STSLITSTS
+11 S
-20 AIFGTVCAAKISPA
+20 AV
-34 GARSTSRATPTCCC
+34 
-48 GSRTRGRSSPPLA
+48 
-61 TASRLW
+61 
-67 VNSARIFAN
+67 
-76 AQNARRCSPVS
+76 
-87 DIPITEKLL
+87 PINEKLL
-96 LNAGGWQA
+96 FNAGGWQA

-109 ELLKSGRVSEA
+109 ELIKAGRVSEA
-120 KYEAPLLSGYVR
+120 KYEPPLLTGYVR
-132 EGPKNYRSGLR
+132 EGAKNYRSGLR
-143 IKSAIDVEN
+143 IKSALDVEN
-152 LCSCWESRSA
+152 LCSCWQSRSA
-162 GKICAHSVA
+162 GKICAHSLA
-171 VGLGYLK
+171 VGLGYLS
-178 PPAAVIAAPN
+178 PSPAATVTRL
-188 EPAMPEA
+188 EPARTETN
-195 QAGPQFVAADSANA
+195 AGPRFVTNA
-209 ALTTL
+209 TDDAIAVTL
-214 HVILPPNFAGAW
+214 HVILPPNFPGAW

-234 VEAEVSRNRT
+234 VEAETSGKRALIST
-244 LVSALPKKNT
+244 LAKDGT
-254 FAVDGADLALIES
+254 FAVDDVDLALIEG
-267 LRAVPAIFE
+267 LRATPAIFE
-276 SGMAILSRDAFL
+276 SGMGTFSRDGFL
-288 RLLPALQNH
+288 RLLPALRNH
-297 SRVTFGKATRATI
+297 PRVTFGKATAVTI
-310 SSAALRPE
+310 PSTAMRPE
-318 LLVESRG
+318 LLIDSR
-325 AGGIAVKCNFPPNAL
+325 AEGGIAVKANRPPNAL
-340 LLWNATDVW
+340 LLWNATEAW
-349 LLQNNEFIRCG
+349 LLQNNEFVRYS
-360 EALPAGSTRL
+360 EALPAGSTHL

-407 PEIAT
+407 PKLAT
-412 AQPIF
+412 ALPAF
-417 ELRLAGTLNSVTGEL
+417 ELRLAGTLSGLTADL
-432 MCTYG
+432 MCIYG
-437 DRMPIKALAK
+437 DRAPIKASANYH
-447 AQDQFV
+447 DQFV
-453 FRDPQ
+453 FRDLQ
-458 NADRVLMRNLDAE
+458 NTERVLMRNLEAE
-471 NAAVTRL
+471 NAAVARL
-478 EQMGF
+478 EQTGF
-483 ARTDAGGFVLHGQLN
+483 ARTDAGGFVLHSQIN
-498 VIRFFATDY
+498 VVRFFATDFP
-507 QRLQRDWKI
+507 RLQRDWKT
-516 TLTAQVE
+516 TLTAQVQNWSGE
-523 KWTGQIERVT
+523 IERVT
-533 PKLEIVGSGQ
+533 PKLEIVRSGQ

-562 ADIQR
+562 AEIQR

-634 RREALKK
+634 RRAALKK
-641 FITGRDAS
+641 FITGRAAS

-657 PLAERL
+657 ALAEIL

-668 VGWEWLTRLAANNLG
+668 AGFEWLTRLAANNLG

-700 FLRAHQGLGPA
+700 FLRAHQGAGPA
-711 LVVCPTSLVTNWE
+711 LVVCPTSLVTNWA
-724 NETRKFT
+724 NEARKFT
-731 PELKTLVLEGA
+731 PELTTLVLEGA
-742 DRAARFKSIADVDMV
+742 DRAARFNSIADADMV
-757 ITSYALLRRDIDRL
+757 ITSYALLRRDIEIL
-771 REIKFSTA
+771 REINFSTA

-795 QAAFAL
+795 QAAYSL
-801 RAKHRFVLTGT
+801 RATHRFVLTGT

-862 LQPFLLRRKK
+862 LQPFLLRRRK

-883 EQVVPCSLTSHQRAA
+883 EQILQCDLTSTQRSA
-898 YDALLREIQQGLG
+898 YDALLREIQHGLG
-911 SSGKNVNAGAQRM
+911 SAGKNVNAGAQRM

-936 CCDLRLVGIDKEET
+936 CCDLRLVGIDKEDT

-1006 EIVDRFQSDSAIPVF
+1006 EIVDRFQSDAAIPVF

-1030 GLNLSTADTVI
+1030 GLNLSAADTVI

>member
-1 MPKKPSRYTS
+1 V
-11 STSLITSTS
+11 S
-20 AIFGTVCAAKISPA
+20 A
-34 GARSTSRATPTCCC
+34 
-48 GSRTRGRSSPPLA
+48 
-61 TASRLW
+61 
-67 VNSARIFAN
+67 
-76 AQNARRCSPVS
+76 
-87 DIPITEKLL
+87 IPITEKLL
-96 LNAGGWQA
+96 FNAGGWQA

-120 KYEAPLLSGYVR
+120 KYEPPLLSGYVR
-132 EGPKNYRSGLR
+132 DGGKNYRSGLR
-143 IKSAIDVEN
+143 IKSAVDVEN
-152 LCSCWESRSA
+152 LCSCWQSRSA
-162 GKICAHSVA
+162 GKICAHSIA
-171 VGLGYLK
+171 VGLGYMN
-178 PPAAVIAAPN
+178 PPAAAAAGPV
-188 EPAMPEA
+188 EPAIPEA
-195 QAGPQFVAADSANA
+195 PAGPGFAALETANA
-209 ALTTL
+209 TAATL
-214 HVILPPNFAGAW
+214 HLILPPNFAGAW
-226 QKGQVMIV
+226 LKGQIMMV

-244 LVSALPKKNT
+244 LVSALPKKKT
-254 FAVDGADLALIES
+254 FAVDAEDLGLIEA
-267 LRAVPAIFE
+267 LRAVPAIFA
-276 SGMAILSRDAFL
+276 SGMATLSRDAFL

-297 SRVTFGKATRATI
+297 PRVTFGKATRAAI
-310 SSAALRPE
+310 SAVALRPE

-325 AGGIAVKCNFPPNAL
+325 DGISVRANFLKRGRESEVATATPSDGGQEQENKEKAVM
-340 LLWNATDVW
+340 LWNATEAWV
-349 LLQNNEFIRCG
+349 LRNNEFVRCG
-360 EALPAGSTRL
+360 EALPARSTHL
-370 IERPLLLDGDR
+370 IERPLLLEGDR
-381 ALHFLAFDL
+381 ALHFLAFEL
-390 PRLRDAFDVR
+390 PRLREAFDVR

-412 AQPIF
+412 ALPDL
-417 ELRLAGTLNSVTGEL
+417 ELRLAGSLNSVTGEL

-437 DRMPIKALAK
+437 DRAPFKALAN

-453 FRDPQ
+453 FRDSQ
-458 NADRVLMRNLDAE
+458 RSDRLLMRNLDAE
-471 NAAVTRL
+471 NAAVARL
-478 EQMGF
+478 EQIGF

-507 QRLQRDWKI
+507 PRLQRDWK
-516 TLTAQVE
+516 TVLAPQVE
-523 KWTGQIERVT
+523 KWTGEIERVT

-562 ADIQR
+562 AEIQR

-572 QSQTRLKNGHL
+572 QSQTRLKNGNL

-601 DPAQTQPGLYRI
+601 DPAQTEPGLYRI
-613 NRAHAGYVEQTA
+613 NRAHAAYIEETA

-634 RREALKK
+634 RRAALKK
-641 FITGRDAS
+641 FITGRDGP
-649 PDAKTKLG
+649 PDAQKKLG
-657 PLAERL
+657 SLGKTL

-668 VGWEWLTRLAANNLG
+668 AGFDWLTRLAANNLG

-700 FLRAHQGLGPA
+700 FFRAHQGEGPT

-724 NETRKFT
+724 NEARKFT

-742 DRAARFKSIADVDMV
+742 DRAAHFQEIAGADIV
-757 ITSYALLRRDIDRL
+757 ITSYALLRRDIDTL
-771 REIKFSTA
+771 REVNFSTA

-795 QAAFAL
+795 QAAYSL
-801 RAKHRFVLTGT
+801 RATHRFVLTGT

-825 NFALPGYLGNRNDFR
+825 NFALPGYLGNRADFR

-862 LQPFLLRRKK
+862 LQPFLLRRRK

-911 SSGKNVNAGAQRM
+911 SSGRNVNAGAQRM

-936 CCDLRLVGIDKEET
+936 CCDLRLVGIDKEEP

-1006 EIVDRFQSDSAIPVF
+1006 EIVDRFQGDSAIPVF

-1030 GLNLSTADTVI
+1030 GLNLSAADTVI

-1079 EEKILRLQEK
+1079 EEKILKLQEK

-1097 IDSEEP
+1097 IESEEP
-1103 LMTGLTT
+1103 MMTGLTT
-1110 EELEELLA
+1110 EELEELLG